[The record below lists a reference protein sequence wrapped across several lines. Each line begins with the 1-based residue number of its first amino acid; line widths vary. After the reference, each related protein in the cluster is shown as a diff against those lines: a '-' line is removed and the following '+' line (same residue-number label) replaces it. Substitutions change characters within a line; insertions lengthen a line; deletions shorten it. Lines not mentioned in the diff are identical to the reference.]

1 MKQAAL
7 TDEGMRRELRAIE
20 ATLSIV
26 NSESEEGKVLKSRL
40 RSLKNRLA
48 AKRSRECRK
57 DYVRELEERLAGLEQ
72 ENSSLR
78 AQLGLPPSDTPACFG
93 SSGSSD
99 DFSCGDSVASTRST
113 QHVITSSSESQELH
127 HASFPLCPLP
137 IKGHADVLTGETCGE
152 AVSDVALVAEP
163 LELRSDV
170 ACSCGA
176 YSVAPFG
183 AVCLPASPISFPAK
197 CAFPLAP
204 IPYSADPGSLGFYD
218 VDIFHEAAQDEAC
231 ADANCNVALWL
242 NDSMC

>member
-7 TDEGMRRELRAIE
+7 TDEGMRRELRAIA

-78 AQLGLPPSDTPACFG
+78 AQLGLPPSDTRACFG

-127 HASFPLCPLP
+127 HAPFPLCPLP
-137 IKGHADVLTGETCGE
+137 IKGHA
-152 AVSDVALVAEP
+152 S
-163 LELRSDV
+163 RSIMQM
-170 ACSCGA
+170 
-176 YSVAPFG
+176 F
-183 AVCLPASPISFPAK
+183 
-197 CAFPLAP
+197 
-204 IPYSADPGSLGFYD
+204 
-218 VDIFHEAAQDEAC
+218 
-231 ADANCNVALWL
+231 
-242 NDSMC
+242 

>member
-72 ENSSLR
+72 ENFSLR
-78 AQLGLPPSDTPACFG
+78 AQLGLPPSDSSNCFG

-99 DFSCGDSVASTRST
+99 DYSCGASVASTRST
-113 QHVITSSSESQELH
+113 QHVITSSSESQELQP
-127 HASFPLCPLP
+127 ALFPLCPVP
-137 IKGHADVLTGETCGE
+137 NKGHA
-152 AVSDVALVAEP
+152 S
-163 LELRSDV
+163 RSIMQM
-170 ACSCGA
+170 
-176 YSVAPFG
+176 F
-183 AVCLPASPISFPAK
+183 
-197 CAFPLAP
+197 
-204 IPYSADPGSLGFYD
+204 
-218 VDIFHEAAQDEAC
+218 
-231 ADANCNVALWL
+231 
-242 NDSMC
+242 